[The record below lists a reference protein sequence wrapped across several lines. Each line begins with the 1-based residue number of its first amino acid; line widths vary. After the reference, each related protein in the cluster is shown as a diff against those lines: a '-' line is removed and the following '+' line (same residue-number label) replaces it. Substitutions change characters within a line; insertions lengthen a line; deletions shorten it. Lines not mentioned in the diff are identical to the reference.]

1 MLIQRLIE
9 NEIELCAITDHD
21 ELTYEIYRELV

>member
-9 NEIELCAITDHD
+9 NEIELCAITNHD
-21 ELTYEIYRELV
+21 ELNYEIYRELV